1 MLDLKFKPG
10 WVLQL
15 LEKYTCAHT
24 QLKLGSFTQ
33 PNGRHAGRCRSKTS
47 RQAEM
52 SLPVAIS
59 HRL

>member
-24 QLKLGSFTQ
+24 QLKLGASHNPTGAMQ
-33 PNGRHAGRCRSKTS
+33 GGVGAK
-47 RQAEM
+47 QADKQK
-52 SLPVAIS
+52 
-59 HRL
+59 